1 MEKYYKIKPPHY
13 IAASLTLFPD
23 FPVNKVQEN
32 DIDNLKKIIRN
43 LKFKPEIFKDRVE
56 GGETKKKFKKL
67 VSLKMELLQ
76 REPPKKDRKE
86 HFQRLKIVTEELS
99 NLLNNYYIET
109 KDQLRVLEDKY
120 RENQSVHYR
129 EFPYFFYDIN
139 KVKGMI
145 K

>member
-1 MEKYYKIKPPHY
+1 M
-13 IAASLTLFPD
+13 
-23 FPVNKVQEN
+23 
-32 DIDNLKKIIRN
+32 
-43 LKFKPEIFKDRVE
+43 KFKPEIFKDRVE

-67 VSLKMELLQ
+67 VTLKMELLQ
-76 REPPKKDRKE
+76 REPLKKDRKE

-120 RENQSVHYR
+120 RENQTVHYR